1 MEYCP
6 DNLYKMKSSFDQEEK
21 IVDLLLQLS
30 TGLRELH
37 INNISHLD
45 IKPGKK
51 SDYLI
56 MIFFHRKYFIF
67 ERHV

>member
-6 DNLYKMKSSFDQEEK
+6 SNLYKMKASFDQEEK

-45 IKPGKK
+45 IKPGK
-51 SDYLI
+51 
-56 MIFFHRKYFIF
+56 
-67 ERHV
+67 E